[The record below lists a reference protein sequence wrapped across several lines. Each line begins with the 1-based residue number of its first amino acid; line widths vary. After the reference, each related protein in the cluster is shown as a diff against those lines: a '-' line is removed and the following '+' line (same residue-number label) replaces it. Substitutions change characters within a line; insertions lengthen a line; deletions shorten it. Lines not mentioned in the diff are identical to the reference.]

1 MQENIKID
9 DNFVLTPPSVSQQIK
24 FICRKKKEELKVSNL
39 QISNG
44 IMEKFGIDMPVSTII
59 NFFSDKSKA
68 PSIYTAGYVCS
79 YLGISLDEAFL
90 IAAPK
95 TPADIAL
102 QEQILEQ
109 GKKIAF
115 YDERFKDAKKV
126 CGRQWMAITAL
137 SIAVCVFA
145 AISVICLFHMH

>member
-44 IMEKFGIDMPVSTII
+44 IMEKFSIDMPVSTII

-68 PSIYTAGYVCS
+68 PSIYTAGYICS
-79 YLGISLDEAFL
+79 YLGISLDEAFK
-90 IAAPK
+90 ISAPK
-95 TPADIAL
+95 TPAEIGL
-102 QEQILEQ
+102 QEQIIEQ
-109 GKKIAF
+109 DKKLIF
-115 YDERFKDAKKV
+115 YDERFKDARQV
-126 CGRQWMAITAL
+126 CGRQWIAISAL
-137 SIAVCVFA
+137 AVCCCALA
-145 AISVICLFHMH
+145 AVVVYFLLH

>member
-1 MQENIKID
+1 MQKNIKID
-9 DNFVLTPPSVSQQIK
+9 ENFVFTPPSIAQQVK
-24 FICRKKKEELKVSNL
+24 YICRKRKEELKVNNH
-39 QISNG
+39 QIANG
-44 IMEKFGIDMPVSTII
+44 LMEKFEIDMPISTLV

-68 PSIYTAGYVCS
+68 PSVYTAGYICS
-79 YLGISLDEAFL
+79 YLGISLDDAFK

-95 TPADIAL
+95 TPTEIAL

-109 GKKIAF
+109 DKKLSF
-115 YDERFKDAKKV
+115 YDERFKEAKSV